1 MTLAT
6 LDSIIE
12 KRIIDTEDIAI
23 RFIRCY
29 RNGEYTAT
37 NVLFDIGDTTRQA
50 LAKCELKIDK
60 AKNCGCI
67 GEYDNGNGS
76 LMRML
81 PIVYYIFKK
90 KIFGEQKIYKI
101 IKDVSSIT
109 HRHEISILGCYIYSR
124 YCLFLLDGK
133 DRIEAYKEIKSINY
147 NMFSEH
153 SLNKYQRILKNDIST
168 LLEKDISSSG
178 YIVDTLEA
186 VFWLFLNSKDY
197 NNTILKAV
205 NLGNDT
211 DTIAAIVG
219 GLLGIYYG
227 IGNINESW
235 KNTLK
240 RYDYIK
246 ELCMRFEK
254 NIRI

>member
-1 MTLAT
+1 M
-6 LDSIIE
+6 
-12 KRIIDTEDIAI
+12 
-23 RFIRCY
+23 
-29 RNGEYTAT
+29 
-37 NVLFDIGDTTRQA
+37 
-50 LAKCELKIDK
+50 
-60 AKNCGCI
+60 
-67 GEYDNGNGS
+67 
-76 LMRML
+76 
-81 PIVYYIFKK
+81 
-90 KIFGEQKIYKI
+90 
-101 IKDVSSIT
+101 
-109 HRHEISILGCYIYSR
+109 
-124 YCLFLLDGK
+124 
-133 DRIEAYKEIKSINY
+133 
-147 NMFSEH
+147 
-153 SLNKYQRILKNDIST
+153 
-168 LLEKDISSSG
+168 
-178 YIVDTLEA
+178 
-186 VFWLFLNSKDY
+186 FWLFLNSKDY